1 MKLSPRPPSRLLLLA
16 FLILA
21 GCTAQAQ
28 ENPPTADEA
37 ALDAV
42 YARFSEAYEKLDPQ
56 IVANLYTEDARY
68 LSGGDGD
75 MLRGR
80 PAILDNFASFFTR
93 SKENGVALRIEFRIV
108 DRALSDDLAYD
119 VGYYRLVSK
128 KSDGEERTSVGKFVT
143 VAKRQADGAWQ
154 FHVDSYSGAPVE
166 AFDRPDAE

>member
-1 MKLSPRPPSRLLLLA
+1 MKPSLLTASWPLLLA

-21 GCTAQAQ
+21 GCTAQAERSQ
-28 ENPPTADEA
+28 PAPDEA

-93 SKENGVALRIEFRIV
+93 SKENGVALRIAFRVV
-108 DRALSDDLAYD
+108 DRALSGDLAYD